1 MLLIEPHLWR
11 YAGYRAYLNLIGEA
25 SRYYLGWLW
34 WFLEPLAMAA
44 VFYFVFTYL
53 RGPRAE
59 HFPYFLIIGVTTWLW
74 FNNAVANSTDCLMV
88 ARSMIAQMR
97 LPKLMF
103 PLTVV
108 VSASLKHAFVF
119 SIVLVVSGL
128 VLGASAAWVYL
139 PVLLATQLLLILAVA
154 SAVALCCCWIRD
166 LRLVVRSGLTLL
178 MFCSGIFFPID
189 RMPPAFQE
197 VLRLNPMAVLIED
210 FRTVLLAGMPPDL
223 SRCAAIAGLSL
234 LFLYAMKW
242 TYVRTDRTLTRR
254 VIA

>member
-119 SIVLVVSGL
+119 SIVLIVSGL
-128 VLGASAAWVYL
+128 VLGPSVAWVYL
-139 PVLLATQLLLILAVA
+139 PVLVVTQLLLILAVA
-154 SAVALCCCWIRD
+154 SAVAFCCCWIRD
-166 LRLVVRSGLTLL
+166 LRLIVRSGLTLL

-189 RMPPAFQE
+189 RMPPAFQD
-197 VLRLNPMAVLIED
+197 VLRLNPIAVLIED

-234 LFLYAMKW
+234 LVLYAMKW
-242 TYVRTDRTLTRR
+242 TYARTDLTLTRR

>member
-1 MLLIEPHLWR
+1 MLLIEPYLWR

-34 WFLEPLAMAA
+34 WFLEPIAMTA

-53 RGPRAE
+53 RGPKAE

-74 FNNAVANSTDCLMV
+74 FNNAVANSTDSLMV
-88 ARSMIAQMR
+88 ARNMIAQMR

-108 VSASLKHAFVF
+108 ISSSLKHAFVF
-119 SIVLVVSGL
+119 SIVLTVSGL
-128 VLGASAAWVYL
+128 VLGTSVAWVYL
-139 PVLLATQLLLILAVA
+139 PVLVVTQLLLILAVA
-154 SAVALCCCWIRD
+154 SAVALGCCWLRD

-189 RMPPAFQE
+189 MMPPAFQD

-223 SRCAAIAGLSL
+223 SRCALIAAVSL

-242 TYVRTDRTLTRR
+242 SYARLDLTLTRR